1 MLKSNVSECNCH
13 KTEKSA
19 WENWCKDVLNMKK
32 DCKEG
37 WHIVSKKD
45 GSSVLTISVS
55 AKISALF
62 TVTLTTRTR
71 HLSLP
76 WCLCMFLCGCVRCV
90 WMSMWVRV
98 CFAHHSDINWTEAV
112 LNSKRA
118 LPDNENSSCSFTLS
132 LPSPIKMEQKRKKK
146 MILKVTWLHP
156 PLFCH
161 LTKIHH
167 HSTTN
172 SSLSLFP
179 LVCFDENRQLITE
192 ENSITCSHV
201 RAYTHTLTHIQTYK
215 LSEKCT

>member
-1 MLKSNVSECNCH
+1 MCLDER
-13 KTEKSA
+13 
-19 WENWCKDVLNMKK
+19 
-32 DCKEG
+32 
-37 WHIVSKKD
+37 
-45 GSSVLTISVS
+45 VS
-55 AKISALF
+55 A
-62 TVTLTTRTR
+62 
-71 HLSLP
+71 
-76 WCLCMFLCGCVRCV
+76 CVR
-90 WMSMWVRV
+90 
-98 CFAHHSDINWTEAV
+98 FAHHSDINWTEAAV
-112 LNSKRA
+112 NSKRA

-132 LPSPIKMEQKRKKK
+132 LPSPIKMEQKKKKK

-201 RAYTHTLTHIQTYK
+201 RAYTHSHLQTLREMHIELNYVFEHLRMRTHTGREFYYQSPIGQ
-215 LSEKCT
+215 